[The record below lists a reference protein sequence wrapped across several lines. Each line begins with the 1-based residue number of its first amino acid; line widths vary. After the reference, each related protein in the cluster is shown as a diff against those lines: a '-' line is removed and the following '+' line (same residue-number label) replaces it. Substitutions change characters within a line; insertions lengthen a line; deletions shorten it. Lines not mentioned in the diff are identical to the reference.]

1 MLGSFDILCGGVLY
15 LLVLGCRLHSVWDVP
30 IFLGLRLFLL
40 RKVHDVFWGLLI
52 PSVLYFLV
60 VGFRPKIS
68 VFMTTGDVEPKRSTD
83 SLLLSEAR

>member
-1 MLGSFDILCGGVLY
+1 MSATFCMGCAY
-15 LLVLGCRLHSVWDVP
+15 LFRAPTV
-30 IFLGLRLFLL
+30 LL

-60 VGFRPKIS
+60 LGFRPKIS